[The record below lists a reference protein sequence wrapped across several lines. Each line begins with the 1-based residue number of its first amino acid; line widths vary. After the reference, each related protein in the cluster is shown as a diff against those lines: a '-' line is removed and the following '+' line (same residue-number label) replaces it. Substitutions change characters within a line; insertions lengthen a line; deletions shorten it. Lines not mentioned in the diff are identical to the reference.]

1 MNTRLRA
8 LRRGRRMDRND
19 EQLVLEEE
27 VSRIVGYAIE
37 VLHF

>member
-1 MNTRLRA
+1 
-8 LRRGRRMDRND
+8 MDRND

-27 VSRIVGYAIE
+27 VSRIVGSAIE

>member
-1 MNTRLRA
+1 
-8 LRRGRRMDRND
+8 MDRND